1 MNHIRSKSEREVLRH
16 ACFLGLAGLSA
27 IVFRRALWTVIG
39 SSLDVDKYSHILL
52 VAPVSAALLY
62 LARKKVLA
70 QVSYSKA
77 GGFALLLLLVAFAY
91 ASTQSDTF
99 SESGYLSLSFL
110 FFVSWCLAAFVC
122 CYGVAAFRAAPFPL
136 LFSLL
141 MVPLPDG
148 VLERIIAALQNGS
161 ADATCLL
168 LQAAHIP
175 YVRNG
180 VVLDLPK
187 VSIYI
192 AEECSGIRSS
202 MVLLLSTLVLGHL
215 YLKHGWTQAL
225 LALAAFPLTLARN
238 GLRIF
243 VLSTLGMYVDP
254 SFLSGR
260 LHRDG
265 GFIFFAI
272 AFAGIL
278 LLIWLFQK
286 LGLDPGTAPPRP
298 PPATV
303 RMKPAAVEEASAP
316 VPATVYKG

>member
-1 MNHIRSKSEREVLRH
+1 VNRIRSKTNGDISRH
-16 ACFLGLAGLSA
+16 ACFIGLAVLSA
-27 IVFRRALWTVIG
+27 IVFRRALWTVVG
-39 SSLDVDKYSHILL
+39 SSLDLDKYSHILL

-70 QVSYSKA
+70 RVSYSKA
-77 GGFALLLLLVAFAY
+77 GGFALLLLVAGFAY
-91 ASTQSDTF
+91 ASTQSGAF

-122 CYGVAAFRAAPFPL
+122 CYGVQAFRAAPFPL
-136 LFSLL
+136 LFLLL
-141 MVPLPDG
+141 MVPLPDS
-148 VLERIIAALQNGS
+148 VLERTIAALQNGS

-215 YLKHGWTQAL
+215 YLKRGWTQAL

-286 LGLDPGTAPPRP
+286 LGLDPGTAPLRP
-298 PPATV
+298 PPASV
-303 RMKPAAVEEASAP
+303 RAQPAAVEAASEP
-316 VPATVYKG
+316 IPEIVYKG

>member
-1 MNHIRSKSEREVLRH
+1 MNPIRSKSDREVLRH

-77 GGFALLLLLVAFAY
+77 GGFVLLLLLAAFAY
-91 ASTQSDTF
+91 ASTQSDAF

-215 YLKHGWTQAL
+215 YLKRGWTQAL

-286 LGLDPGTAPPRP
+286 LGLDPGTAPLGL

-303 RMKPAAVEEASAP
+303 RVKPAAAEEASVP
-316 VPATVYKG
+316 VPETVYKG

>member
-1 MNHIRSKSEREVLRH
+1 VNHVRSKSDREVLRH
-16 ACFLGLAGLSA
+16 ACFLGLAVLSA
-27 IVFRRALWTVIG
+27 IVFRRALWTVLG

-62 LARKKVLA
+62 PARKKVLA
-70 QVSYSKA
+70 QASYSKV
-77 GGFALLLLLVAFAY
+77 GGFLLLLLLAAFAY
-91 ASTQSDTF
+91 ASTQSGAF

-110 FFVSWCLAAFVC
+110 FFVAWCLAAFVC

-141 MVPLPDG
+141 MVPLPDW
-148 VLERIIAALQNGS
+148 VLERTIAALQNGS

-168 LQAAHIP
+168 LQLAHIP

-215 YLKHGWTQAL
+215 YLKQGWTQAL
-225 LALAAFPLTLARN
+225 LVLAAFPLTVARN

-265 GFIFFAI
+265 GFIFFAM

-278 LLIWLFQK
+278 MLIWLFQK
-286 LGLDPGTAPPRP
+286 LGLDPGTAPPP
-298 PPATV
+298 PAPATV
-303 RMKPAAVEEASAP
+303 RVKPGAVEDVSEP
-316 VPATVYKG
+316 VPEIVYKD